1 MAIDLMLTGMAV
13 FMLVFLSTIE
23 SAYESLSDISLRVM
37 LAEREATSRRRFFR
51 EMLDHRLR
59 FELML
64 IFGTQLSTVLIA
76 ILLFN
81 ISLRLAVPYPLAI
94 TFVVAFIIVML
105 FRQLLPRMLAQNQP
119 EDVLWRLLPFF
130 RLFYQFAYIF
140 IAPVSSLLSKAR
152 KEDSLPARDEEE
164 TEETK
169 EEIQAF
175 IDVGEEQGI
184 IEESE
189 GEMIQSIV
197 EFSDTRAEQV
207 MRARSQIVAIESSA
221 TIGDARRLIME
232 SKYSR
237 IPVYR
242 QQLDHVEGILH
253 VRDLLAFCDPEK
265 LSIPVTA
272 CMRPAY
278 FVPESKQLA
287 ELLEE
292 MQKAKIQL
300 AIVIDEYGGVA
311 GLVTVE
317 DIVEEIVGEI
327 EDEDR
332 APAAAEMVKEEDG
345 SYLVNGSAEI
355 RKVEMLFEKELEA
368 DDFTT
373 VAGLIISELGHV
385 PAVGEKLQFKGLE
398 FEVADADNRRVNRVR
413 LRPIEATGDNDG
425 HDGANHGA

>member
-1 MAIDLMLTGMAV
+1 
-13 FMLVFLSTIE
+13 
-23 SAYESLSDISLRVM
+23 
-37 LAEREATSRRRFFR
+37 
-51 EMLDHRLR
+51 HRLR

-64 IFGTQLSTVLIA
+64 IFGTQLSTVLIS
-76 ILLFN
+76 ILLFS
-81 ISLRLAVPYPLAI
+81 ISLRLSIPYPLPV
-94 TFVVAFIIVML
+94 TFAAAFIVVIL
-105 FRQLLPRMLAQNQP
+105 FRQLFPRMLAQNSP

-130 RLFYQFAYIF
+130 RPFYQFAYFF
-140 IAPVSSLLSKAR
+140 IAPVSLLLSKAR
-152 KEDSLPARDEEE
+152 KDTQEPTDYQDE

-197 EFSDTRAEQV
+197 EFSDTRAEKV
-207 MRARSQIVAIESSA
+207 MRARSQIVAIESSS
-221 TIGDARRLIME
+221 TIGDARKLVME

-237 IPVYR
+237 IPVFR
-242 QQLDHVEGILH
+242 EQLDHIEGILH
-253 VRDLLAFCDPEK
+253 VRDLLGFCSPEQ
-265 LSIPVTA
+265 LSNPVTG

-278 FVPESKQLA
+278 FVPESKLLT
-287 ELLEE
+287 ELLED
-292 MQKAKIQL
+292 MQRDKVQL

-332 APAAAEMVKEEDG
+332 APARPAIISSDDG
-345 SYLVNGSAEI
+345 SYLVDGSTEI
-355 RKVEMLFEKELEA
+355 SELETLFDKELGE

-373 VAGLIISELGHV
+373 VAGLIVTELGRV
-385 PAVGEKLQFKGLE
+385 PAPGEKLSFKGLE
-398 FEVADADNRRVNRVR
+398 FEVADADNRRVNQVR
-413 LRPIEATGDNDG
+413 LRRLPEPESAAQ
-425 HDGANHGA
+425 DGAGNGA